1 MSFATNDERTAK
13 RVSDALGTATE
24 MKAMKN
30 YAGHRLSPWLGHLM
44 VSRSETAR
52 PLMTPGEVMQLP
64 PADEIVMV
72 AGTPPIR
79 AKKARYFEDKRL
91 IGARPAAAEARGAK
105 PQQPKSDSWSQLA
118 PQKPSGAL
126 LAELQKV
133 EDAANGGLR
142 REPELPDHVA
152 IVRETTVPAHEEFA
166 VIDDEPE
173 DAARQARVLRQQM
186 RGLARQASL
195 DPADGLDM

>member
-1 MSFATNDERTAK
+1 
-13 RVSDALGTATE
+13 
-24 MKAMKN
+24 
-30 YAGHRLSPWLGHLM
+30 
-44 VSRSETAR
+44 
-52 PLMTPGEVMQLP
+52 MTPGEVMQLP
-64 PADEIVMV
+64 PTDEIVMV

-91 IGARPAAAEARGAK
+91 AERVLPPPKLAAK
-105 PQQPKSDSWSQLA
+105 TQQPKSDSWSQLA
-118 PQKPSGAL
+118 PQEPSGAL
-126 LAELQKV
+126 LAEFAKS

-152 IVRETTVPAHEEFA
+152 IVRETTAPAHEEFA

-173 DAARQARVLRQQM
+173 DAASQARLLRQQM

>member
-1 MSFATNDERTAK
+1 
-13 RVSDALGTATE
+13 
-24 MKAMKN
+24 MKN

-52 PLMTPGEVMQLP
+52 PLLTPGEVMQLP
-64 PADEIVMV
+64 PADEIVML

-91 IGARPAAAEARGAK
+91 IERILPPPSLAIKPGPSRP
-105 PQQPKSDSWSQLA
+105 DNWSALA
-118 PQKPSGAL
+118 PQKPSAAL
-126 LAELQKV
+126 LADIKKA
-133 EDAANGGLR
+133 EDAANGGVR

-152 IVRETTVPAHEEFA
+152 IVRETTNVSAHEEFA

-195 DPADGLDM
+195 DPADGLEL

>member
-1 MSFATNDERTAK
+1 
-13 RVSDALGTATE
+13 

-52 PLMTPGEVMQLP
+52 PLVTPGEVMQLP

-91 IGARPAAAEARGAK
+91 MERVLPPPKIASKG
-105 PQQPKSDSWSQLA
+105 QPPKVDSWSELA

-152 IVRETTVPAHEEFA
+152 IVRETSAPAHEEFA

-186 RGLARQASL
+186 RGLARQVSL
-195 DPADGLDM
+195 DPADGLEM